1 VSSPPRLA
9 LDLGCGPGL
18 TSRLVAEVTRAALV
32 VGLDTSEPFLGA
44 ARTSSGPP
52 HISFVRHDVA
62 TSDFPTLPPD
72 LVYARLLLA
81 HLADPGAVASRWA
94 AQLAP
99 GGALLLDE
107 VEFIHTDNPVL
118 AFYEEV
124 VVGLVGTRGAPMYAG
139 PLVADLTG
147 DGWARRSTTLRRLG
161 VATADAA
168 RMYALNLTTWRDDP
182 FVVDTYDRAA
192 VDELAAGLDNLSRS
206 AATDE
211 ITWGL
216 RQVAYERERA

>member
-1 VSSPPRLA
+1 VSSPPALA

-18 TSRLVAEVTRAALV
+18 TTRLVADVTRARRV
-32 VGLDTSEPFLGA
+32 VGLDSSEPFLAAARGA
-44 ARTSSGPP
+44 AGPA

-62 TSDFPTLPPD
+62 GADFPTRPPD

-81 HLADPGAVASRWA
+81 HLPDPGAVASRWA

-107 VEFIHTDNPVL
+107 VEFIHTENPVL
-118 AFYEEV
+118 AFYEQV

-139 PLVADLTG
+139 PLVADLEG
-147 DGWARRSTTLRRLG
+147 PGWARRSTTLRQVE

-168 RMYALNLTTWRDDP
+168 RMYGLNLTTWRDDP
-182 FVVDTYDRAA
+182 YVVDAYEPVA
-192 VDELAAGLDNLSRS
+192 VDDLAAGLDALCRS
-206 AATDE
+206 TATDE

-216 RQVAYERERA
+216 RQVAYKRDS